1 MRMVRHTCMLALIPA
16 LWSLPPLADA
26 QEAAPAP
33 VRSFTT
39 FDGNLKI
46 SPEAAAPALANAEQ
60 KTIAA
65 NFKIWMIGAH
75 TAMETIPAAA
85 DENRVVEL
93 ASGAATTTIGDQK
106 TARTAGDFWVAP
118 AGEKLMVTTD
128 DRAAVLR
135 ILSLSAH

>member
-1 MRMVRHTCMLALIPA
+1 MRLVRHTGVLALILA

-39 FDGNLKI
+39 FDGSLKI
-46 SPEAAAPALANAEQ
+46 TPEAVAPALANGEQ

-65 NFKIWMIGAH
+65 NFKIWMISAH

-93 ASGAATTTIGDQK
+93 ASGAATTTIGDQ
-106 TARTAGDFWVAP
+106 TMARTVGDFWVAP
-118 AGEKLMVTTD
+118 AGEKMTVTTD
-128 DRAAVLR
+128 DQAAVLR

>member
-1 MRMVRHTCMLALIPA
+1 MRMVRHTGLLALIPA
-16 LWSLPPLADA
+16 LWSLLPLADA

-39 FDGNLKI
+39 FDGSLKI
-46 SPEAAAPALANAEQ
+46 SPEAAAPALANGEQ

-93 ASGAATTTIGDQK
+93 ASGAATTTIGDQT
-106 TARTAGDFWVAP
+106 TARNAGDFWVAP
-118 AGEKLMVTTD
+118 AGEKMTVTTD